1 MIEPVAQTSHQETD
15 MKVGNI
21 YRHQNSGQ
29 IVKIL
34 EVFENGALVE
44 STTGAKFTIM
54 DGRDHLV
61 AE

>member
-1 MIEPVAQTSHQETD
+1 

-29 IVKIL
+29 IVKVL

-44 STTGAKFTIM
+44 SATGAKFTIM
-54 DGRDHLV
+54 DGRDNLV
-61 AE
+61 VE